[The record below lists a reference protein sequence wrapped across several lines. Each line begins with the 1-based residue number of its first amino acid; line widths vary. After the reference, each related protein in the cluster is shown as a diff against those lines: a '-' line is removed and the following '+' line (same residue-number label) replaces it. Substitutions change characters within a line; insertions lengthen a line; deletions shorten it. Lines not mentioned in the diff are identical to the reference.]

1 MKKLVVVQNRPTQF
15 DVPLYA
21 SIHSKRCIDL
31 SVYYTQVAMGDE
43 ESVDGELSFAPHWD
57 HLRGLKYNTRYLRSA
72 IKLWRSIVKEK
83 PSYVVICG
91 WYPRAHL
98 ILAILL
104 RLSGTK
110 IGVRSDNTLIHT
122 DLRGA
127 RGWRKRVLTGALLSL
142 YHSWHPVG
150 LLARGYVE
158 KIGFLRRPVF
168 YFPYA
173 VDVEWF
179 SKFAA
184 LARSDLHTHRSVFG
198 LTKNDYV
205 VVGVMKWLERE
216 DPLTLVDAVSQA
228 AETEPRIKLLLV
240 GDGPLRQEIVAR
252 AAHLQGR
259 LVIPGYAKYSE
270 LPFYY
275 GIADL
280 FVHPARSE
288 PYGVSVQEAMA
299 CGLPVIASDMV
310 GASAEFI
317 RPGQTGDTFPVG
329 NAKRL
334 AALLVEWA
342 RREDRENIRNRAQQQ
357 AREWS
362 YARTLEEFSRCLD
375 CTL

>member
-1 MKKLVVVQNRPTQF
+1 MKKLIIVQNRPTQF
-15 DVPLYA
+15 DVPFYA
-21 SIHSKRCIDL
+21 SIHFNGHIDL
-31 SVYYTQVAMGDE
+31 SVYYTQVDTGDE

-57 HLRGLKYNTRYLRSA
+57 HLRGLKYNAHYLRSA
-72 IKLWRSIVKEK
+72 GKLWRSIVKEK

-104 RLSGTK
+104 RFSGIK

-122 DLRGA
+122 DLRGV
-127 RGWRKRVLTGALLSL
+127 RGWRKRVFTGALLSL
-142 YHSWHPVG
+142 YHAWHPVG
-150 LLARGYVE
+150 LLARNYVE

-179 SKFAA
+179 SKLAA
-184 LARSDLHTHRSVFG
+184 LGRSDLNTNRSVFG

-216 DPLTLVDAVSQA
+216 DPLTLVDAVSLA
-228 AETEPRIKLLLV
+228 AEIEPRIKLLLV
-240 GDGPLRQEIVAR
+240 GDGPLHDQIIERT
-252 AAHLQGR
+252 AHFQGHF
-259 LVIPGYAKYSE
+259 IMPGYAKYSE

-275 GIADL
+275 GISDL

-317 RPGQTGDTFPVG
+317 QPGHTGDTFPVG

-334 AALLVEWA
+334 AELLVEWA

-362 YARTLEEFSRCLD
+362 YARTLEELSHCLN